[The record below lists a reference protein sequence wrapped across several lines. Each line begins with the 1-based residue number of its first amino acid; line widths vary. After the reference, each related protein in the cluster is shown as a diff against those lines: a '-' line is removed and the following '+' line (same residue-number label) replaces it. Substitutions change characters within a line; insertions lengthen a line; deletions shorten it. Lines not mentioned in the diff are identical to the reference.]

1 MANNTFLTLAD
12 KYEPPIRK
20 ALIEAWNSL
29 RTQESRAAIARALE
43 SGGVEG
49 VMVLFENMDGVINA
63 AISQAVDEVLVAGTY
78 ATITVIPAS
87 AILNPDFVPDM
98 YNPYT
103 IAQIRDYKL
112 GLIKSLSN
120 TTKEAMRQSLT
131 SDLMEGRNPLVTARD
146 FKNMIGLT
154 PFQEKAVRN
163 YRKYLETLDPQAL
176 QRALRDKRY
185 DRTIINAIASGK
197 GIPADKI
204 DKMVNRYRE
213 RYIKYRSQVIAR
225 TESLR
230 AISIGNE
237 MSVQQLI
244 ANGDL
249 DYMGVKKF
257 WDYTHDHRVRHPHT
271 QIPGLNP
278 KGRYLNESFV
288 TPGGPLR
295 FPRDPRGSGDNTIL
309 CRCTIRYKA
318 TQQQEVYEL

>member
-1 MANNTFLTLAD
+1 MANNIFLTLAD
-12 KYEPPIRK
+12 KYEPPVRK

-29 RTQESRAAIARALE
+29 RTQESRASIVRALE
-43 SGGVEG
+43 SGGVEA
-49 VMVLFENMDGVINA
+49 VMALFENMDGVINA
-63 AISQAVDEVLVAGTY
+63 AISKTLDDALSAGMY
-78 ATITVIPAS
+78 ATITVIPPIAL
-87 AILNPDFVPDM
+87 LNPDYVPDL

-112 GLIKSLSN
+112 GLIKNLSS

-131 SDLMEGRNPLVTARD
+131 SDLMEGRNPLITARD

-154 PFQEKAVRN
+154 PNQEKAVRN

-185 DRTIINAIASGK
+185 DRTIINAIASRE

-204 DKMVNRYRE
+204 DTMVNRYRE

-249 DYMGVKKF
+249 DYMGVKKY
-257 WDYTHDHRVRHPHT
+257 WHYTHDNRVRHSHT
-271 QIPGLNP
+271 QIPGLNS
-278 KGRYLNESFV
+278 KGRYLDESFV

-295 FPRDPRGSGDNTIL
+295 FPRDPRGSGDNTIQ
-309 CRCTIRYKA
+309 CRCTVRYKA
-318 TQQQEVYEL
+318 TLSQEVYEL